1 MEVTT
6 LPFEV
11 IGPSYLDGK
20 RISNEFAEILIIEN
34 MDQNPGLRLLIE
46 ESNDLRYEERFPM

>member
-34 MDQNPGLRLLIE
+34 MDQIAGLRLLVE
-46 ESNDLRYEERFPM
+46 EAGDLLYEERFPM